1 MGRIM
6 TASPQSSVMSKCVKV
21 LKKGWFP
28 SRGVPFWV
36 LGRCKYSSKAGLNVE
51 GRRTDEDLCQEAV
64 VSSQALGGRGKER
77 RKRQVRGDRAQGRTR
92 SGKCWNPRWCPGQ
105 WPRVA
110 RAGSWA
116 EGLLKGASLTL
127 ACLPWSRKRGQSKVH
142 PAGNGASR
150 MLLCLCCYI
159 TLGIG
164 DLALGTGRGGPWGL
178 YTS

>member
-1 MGRIM
+1 M
-6 TASPQSSVMSKCVKV
+6 TGLREGP
-21 LKKGWFP
+21 G
-28 SRGVPFWV
+28 
-36 LGRCKYSSKAGLNVE
+36 LGSAGIQD
-51 GRRTDEDLCQEAV
+51 G
-64 VSSQALGGRGKER
+64 
-77 RKRQVRGDRAQGRTR
+77 AQGN
-92 SGKCWNPRWCPGQ
+92 GPV
-105 WPRVA
+105 WPEA
-110 RAGSWA
+110 GGGHSRAGSWA